1 MVGIDGDNEW
11 WWERGRGDEMNKSD
25 VQVDGR
31 NGVTWFA
38 QQLDCAFPSSV
49 TRSTLTLA
57 LAM

>member
-31 NGVTWFA
+31 SGVTWFA
-38 QQLDCAFPSSV
+38 QQLDLCVSELS